1 MPPTPAQGL
10 GQGLMPFLDST
21 PSLQA
26 ELGPTGSCLERAP
39 VPSQP
44 ALNSS
49 PADFRAG
56 WSLRLIP
63 WGPRGLPSSEPLAR
77 GAKWGPMNY
86 SETPDTQPERG
97 AVCEG
102 LTCRPPSPGR
112 GPLRPPLISTPAGS
126 GPELSAGR
134 GRPPA
139 GQQLEGSCPHS
150 RKWQWLKGVSAGG
163 GHLREGGSYLREDGV
178 TSERRGRHLREEG
191 APQRDGGHLREE
203 GAPQRDGGTSG
214 RRGHL
219 GEEGGTSGKRGGTSG
234 HFRQQ
239 GGGLPWN
246 CPVRPAPSPPL
257 NTLAPGARSR
267 PWRPPGRGTGRGGTR
282 CPAQSLRDTGQGV
295 RELEPA
301 AQTGPSHLGL
311 GVCPS
316 ARPEAQRG
324 WGPRKEPL
332 GDGCRDLWVPRPWGS
347 GQFCL
352 APGGGRQGWEKPGSP
367 AGRGWRPPGERPCAL
382 ADP

>member
-1 MPPTPAQGL
+1 MPVPPTPAQGL
-10 GQGLMPFLDST
+10 SQGLMPSLDST

-102 LTCRPPSPGR
+102 LPCRPPSPGR

-150 RKWQWLKGVSAGG
+150 WKWQWLKGVSAGG
-163 GHLREGGSYLREDGV
+163 GHLREGGSCLREDGG
-178 TSERRGRHLREEG
+178 TSERWG
-191 APQRDGGHLREE
+191 APQGGGGHLRE
-203 GAPQRDGGTSG
+203 T
-214 RRGHL
+214 
-219 GEEGGTSGKRGGTSG
+219 GGTSG
-234 HFRQQ
+234 HFRRQ
-239 GGGLPWN
+239 GGGAAVELPCETSSLTPSEHTGTGSQKQALETTRERNWAWGD
-246 CPVRPAPSPPL
+246 PVSSTEPQRHRAGCKG
-257 NTLAPGARSR
+257 AGAR
-267 PWRPPGRGTGRGGTR
+267 
-282 CPAQSLRDTGQGV
+282 CPDWAQSSGLR
-295 RELEPA
+295 RLSIC
-301 AQTGPSHLGL
+301 QT
-311 GVCPS
+311 
-316 ARPEAQRG
+316 
-324 WGPRKEPL
+324 
-332 GDGCRDLWVPRPWGS
+332 
-347 GQFCL
+347 
-352 APGGGRQGWEKPGSP
+352 
-367 AGRGWRPPGERPCAL
+367 
-382 ADP
+382 